1 MTREEFTSALE
12 SDFDPLIS
20 LVQSLT
26 PAQAEQPLAEG
37 KWSLRDLAAHLLF
50 WDTIVIRALEAIV
63 RGETFDWETYSDWDA
78 CNAQAANRQR
88 NAPLKRFVS
97 EWRITHFALVESLA
111 RVPDGTLLENGEM
124 PHWLLVA
131 LTDHYRHHAEQVKAW
146 VERMKKEGGFESGG
160 ELPIIQS

>member
-20 LVQSLT
+20 LLSSLT

-50 WDTIVIRALEAIV
+50 WDTIVIRALEALWH
-63 RGETFDWETYSDWDA
+63 GETFDWEKYADWDA
-78 CNAQAANRQR
+78 CNADAANQHCG
-88 NAPLKRFVS
+88 APLKRFVS

-111 RVPDGTLLENGEM
+111 RVPDEKLLDDGKI
-124 PHWLLVA
+124 PHWLLIA
-131 LTDHYRHHAEQVKAW
+131 LTEHYRHHTEQVKAW
-146 VERMKKEGGFESGG
+146 VERMKKEGGLASGG
-160 ELPIIQS
+160 ELPVLR